1 MSQPPPPVTGRARDL
16 LFLHNPRYWPAW
28 PFLPL
33 VRRRPGREEECG
45 LLLDA
50 AGAFGLY
57 GLSATVFLGNLFLLP
72 ETLDAFLA
80 LPREAH
86 DTPEEVAD
94 AGWRVD

>member
-1 MSQPPPPVTGRARDL
+1 VSRPPPAVTGRARDL

-33 VRRRPGREEECG
+33 VRRRPG

-50 AGAFGLY
+50 VGAFGLY
-57 GLSATVFLGNLFLLP
+57 GLSATVVLGNLFLLP

-80 LPREAH
+80 LPRESF

-94 AGWRVD
+94 AGWRLD

>member
-1 MSQPPPPVTGRARDL
+1 MTGSDSATARQRL
-16 LFLHNPRYWPAW
+16 RNLTFFRHPSLWPAW

-33 VRRRPGREEECG
+33 VRRRPG

-50 AGAFGLY
+50 VGAFGLY
-57 GLSATVFLGNLFLLP
+57 GLSATVVLGNLFLLP

-80 LPREAH
+80 LPRESF

-94 AGWRVD
+94 AGWCVD

>member
-33 VRRRPGREEECG
+33 VRRRPG

-50 AGAFGLY
+50 VGAFGLY
-57 GLSATVFLGNLFLLP
+57 GLSATVVLGNLFLLP
-72 ETLDAFLA
+72 ETLDGFLA
-80 LPREAH
+80 LPRESF

>member
-1 MSQPPPPVTGRARDL
+1 MSQPPPAVTGRARDL
-16 LFLHNPRYWPAW
+16 LFLRDPRYWPAW

-33 VRRRPGREEECG
+33 VRRRPGSEEECG

-50 AGAFGLY
+50 VGAFGLY

-72 ETLDAFLA
+72 ETLDGFLA
-80 LPREAH
+80 LPRESF

-94 AGWRVD
+94 AGWCVD